1 MRLNIV
7 KSKNAQQFY
16 VIESY
21 RTADG
26 KNTSKIVEKLGTYDQ
41 LKEKHDDPVAWAKE
55 YVNELNKR
63 AAESGQKISV
73 DYYPAAQ
80 LSKDSANL
88 FNGGYIFLQ
97 KIFSELNLRY
107 ICKKISDKYKFQYDL
122 SQVRVPSQALNKR
135 LNHTVY

>member
-41 LKEKHDDPVAWAKE
+41 LKEKFGNNIISLAK
-55 YVNELNKR
+55 
-63 AAESGQKISV
+63 
-73 DYYPAAQ
+73 DYRDY
-80 LSKDSANL
+80 
-88 FNGGYIFLQ
+88 
-97 KIFSELNLRY
+97 
-107 ICKKISDKYKFQYDL
+107 
-122 SQVRVPSQALNKR
+122 
-135 LNHTVY
+135 